1 MTPRNKYCLSIDS
14 YNLPILKQCKEITTM
29 IKSISSLA
37 FAGLIAAAITGC
49 GGAKPAPEEADF
61 RCKQEGVLAPSWTCV
76 PMVEGAYAG
85 VGIAPKSAAGMGH
98 MRREATAAG
107 RSDLAQQIKAQ
118 VKDKVE
124 AFTRTTGVG
133 DNETVD
139 KVTTSVTK
147 QVAKIDLSGSKA
159 VDAWTAPSGT
169 LYLLVTVPEATVNGE
184 VKNAVKTSFKN
195 DQALWQQFQSQQALE
210 SLDKE
215 FPTE

>member
-1 MTPRNKYCLSIDS
+1 MTIHNKYCLSIDS
-14 YNLPILKQCKEITTM
+14 YNLLILKNVRRSIM
-29 IKSISSLA
+29 IKTISSLA
-37 FAGLIAAAITGC
+37 LAGLIAATITGC

-85 VGIAPKSAAGMGH
+85 VGVAPKSAAGMGH
-98 MRREATAAG
+98 MRREALAAG

-210 SLDKE
+210 GLDKE